1 MKYTKEFK
9 LDCVNKYLNGIRIDN
24 PGGCKHQTFM
34 RKVIH
39 WAAIYQQLGEAG
51 LEHKKPGLSLKD
63 KINICSRADQGET
76 FNQIAITY
84 GRAEAFISGIYR
96 KYQSGGIDALKLD
109 KRGRPPKMDKK
120 KVELKLEGIK
130 DSKER
135 EKYLLKELEKAQ
147 IENEYLKKLSA
158 LVQKRMDQQQKKK

>member
-1 MKYTKEFK
+1 
-9 LDCVNKYLNGIRIDN
+9 
-24 PGGCKHQTFM
+24 
-34 RKVIH
+34 
-39 WAAIYQQLGEAG
+39 
-51 LEHKKPGLSLKD
+51 
-63 KINICSRADQGET
+63 
-76 FNQIAITY
+76 
-84 GRAEAFISGIYR
+84 
-96 KYQSGGIDALKLD
+96 
-109 KRGRPPKMDKK
+109 MDKK